1 MKKWG
6 YMSIS
11 TFIGRPRNASLAVA
25 IEKAAIELLRE
36 VGYERLSIE
45 AVAARA
51 QVSKSTIYRRWKNK
65 AQLITDAVNHY
76 AYCKMPPID
85 TGTLRGD
92 LIEIITE
99 KVKTMKSADGELF
112 AGLMA
117 ASRSDRDL
125 SELMRKSMAEG
136 AGAVHSAVL
145 ERAIKRGEVPANA
158 TLHTVLEITPA
169 VITFRLFMTQQIVNR
184 KFIEHFVDDV
194 LLPILSH
201 SSNQLH

>member
-1 MKKWG
+1 
-6 YMSIS
+6 MSIS
-11 TFIGRPRNASLAVA
+11 TLIGRPRDASRDVV

-65 AQLITDAVNHY
+65 AELVTDAVHHY
-76 AYCKMPPID
+76 AHCKMPSID
-85 TGTLRGD
+85 TGSLRGD
-92 LIEIITE
+92 LIEVITE
-99 KVKTMKSADGELF
+99 KVKTMKSADGQLF

-117 ASRSDRDL
+117 ASRSDSDL
-125 SELMRKSMAEG
+125 SDLLMKSMADG
-136 AGAVHSAVL
+136 AGSMHSEVL

-158 TLHTVLEITPA
+158 SLDTVLEITPA
-169 VITFRLFMTQQIVNR
+169 VITFRLFMSQQIVNR

-194 LLPILSH
+194 LLPVLSH
-201 SSNQLH
+201 CTKAPPHSK

>member
-1 MKKWG
+1 
-6 YMSIS
+6 MSIS
-11 TFIGRPRNASLAVA
+11 TLIGRPRDLSRNVA

-45 AVAARA
+45 AVALRA

-65 AQLITDAVNHY
+65 AQLITDAVHHY
-76 AYCKMPPID
+76 AFCKVPVID

-99 KVKTMKSADGELF
+99 KVKSMKSADGQLF

-117 ASRSDRDL
+117 SSRTDSDLSDR
-125 SELMRKSMAEG
+125 MMKSMAEG
-136 AGAVHSAVL
+136 AGSVHSAVL
-145 ERAIKRGEVPANA
+145 HRAIKRGEVPPST
-158 TLHTVLEITPA
+158 TLDTFIEITPA
-169 VITFRLFMTQQIVNR
+169 VIAYRLFMSHQSVNR

-194 LLPILSH
+194 LLPVLNHTIK
-201 SSNQLH
+201 

>member
-1 MKKWG
+1 
-6 YMSIS
+6 MSIFS
-11 TFIGRPRNASLAVA
+11 LIGRPRDASRDVV

-45 AVAARA
+45 AVAVRA

-65 AQLITDAVNHY
+65 AELITDAVHHY
-76 AYCKMPPID
+76 AFCKMPSID

-99 KVKTMKSADGELF
+99 KVKTMKSADGQLF

-117 ASRSDRDL
+117 ASRTDSDL
-125 SELMRKSMAEG
+125 SDILMKSMSDG
-136 AGAVHSAVL
+136 AGSVHSAVL
-145 ERAIKRGEVPANA
+145 DRAIKRGEIPAN
-158 TLHTVLEITPA
+158 TSLETVLEITPA
-169 VITFRLFMTQQIVNR
+169 VITFRLFMSHQSVNR

-194 LLPILSH
+194 LLPVLNH
-201 SSNQLH
+201 STK